1 MTRLPPRSTLFPYTT
16 LFRSFL
22 QHLRHAS
29 ARHADG
35 ARECFA
41 GMDLAVGKTAK
52 ESEAER
58 GEHGAVSAI
67 DVTGSWRGAGS
78 ALEHAPADLIL
89 LDRFEQRAE
98 IAFAETFVSLA
109 LDDLEKNRAD

>member
-67 DVTGSWRGAGS
+67 DVTGRSE
-78 ALEHAPADLIL
+78 EHTSELQSPVHLVCRL
-89 LDRFEQRAE
+89 L
-98 IAFAETFVSLA
+98 
-109 LDDLEKNRAD
+109 LEKKKHIYSKAT